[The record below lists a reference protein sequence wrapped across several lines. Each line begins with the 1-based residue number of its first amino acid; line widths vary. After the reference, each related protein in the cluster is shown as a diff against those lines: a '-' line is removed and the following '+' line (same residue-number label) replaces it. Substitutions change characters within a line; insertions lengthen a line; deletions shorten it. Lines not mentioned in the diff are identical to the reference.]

1 MLLART
7 GIDATSGGAV
17 GILIPMLPRSLL
29 LSACVVTGLAG
40 GGAAQTVQTVPTSL
54 PVVPQTLRAGLLAR
68 WDEAGGKALQLAEAI
83 PAAKYSWRP
92 APGVRSISETL
103 VHLALGSY
111 YTASDAG
118 VKPPTDI
125 LGDQHERTVTKKQDV
140 LAFVRRANAHLREAL
155 ERLSDEDLQRPTIMF
170 SQATTYQNVYLF
182 GIAHVH
188 EHLGQLIAYARMNGV
203 APPWSQLDR

>member
-1 MLLART
+1 M
-7 GIDATSGGAV
+7 
-17 GILIPMLPRSLL
+17 PMLPRSLI
-29 LSACVVTGLAG
+29 LSAYVIGGFAG
-40 GGAAQTVQTVPTSL
+40 TAAAQTVQTVPTSL
-54 PVVPQTLRAGLLAR
+54 PVVPPTLRAGLLAR
-68 WDEAGGKALQLAEAI
+68 FDEASGKALQLAEAI
-83 PAAKYSWRP
+83 PAAKYAWRP

-103 VHLALGSY
+103 VHLALGNY
-111 YTASDAG
+111 YTASDVG

-140 LAFVRRANAHLREAL
+140 VAFVRRANAHLRDAL

-170 SQATTYQNVYLF
+170 SQSTTYQSVYLF
-182 GIAHVH
+182 GIAHLH